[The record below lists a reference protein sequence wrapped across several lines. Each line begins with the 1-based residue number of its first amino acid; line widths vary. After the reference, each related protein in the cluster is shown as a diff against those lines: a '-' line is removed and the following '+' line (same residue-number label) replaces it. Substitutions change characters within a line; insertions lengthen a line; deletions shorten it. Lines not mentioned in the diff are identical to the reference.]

1 MEVQV
6 HPTAWQVALPIARE
20 ALAHIADAFESVTI
34 GIASGA
40 IFLSSM
46 PLAALRISKLRT
58 YRGRPTGF
66 FTKHLSMTIRLFTAR
81 LLPSLIAVA
90 SLVALAG
97 PASGAPHPKPKPH
110 AAARKTA
117 PPTEPAT
124 TTDANGQSVPVLA
137 NKAWLLMDFNTGQI
151 LASSNADEPLPP
163 ASLTKMMTSYLVEQ
177 GLRSGKLKPTE
188 PVTMSLSA
196 WCRGGKD
203 GDSCMFVPLNAQA
216 SLMDML
222 RGVIID
228 SGNDASKALA
238 EHVGGSESGFAAMMN
253 AEAARLGMTHTHF
266 ENSAGLPDPHHKASA
281 RDLAVL
287 AQAIIRN
294 SPEYYPIYSEHEFT
308 YNGIK
313 QGNRNALLYTDPTV
327 DGLKTGHTD
336 EAGYCL
342 TASAKRNGMRLIS
355 VIMDANSAQARAD
368 QTRVLFNWGYGNF
381 EEATPVQAGA
391 TLATAKVLYG
401 VVPSVA
407 AGVAQALTLVVPKG
421 QAATVQTSVSLTPA
435 LTAPIAKGAVIGKV
449 VATVGGKQVGEAPVV
464 ALAAVERAGFFERIR
479 QRIAGM
485 FSK

>member
-1 MEVQV
+1 M
-6 HPTAWQVALPIARE
+6 T
-20 ALAHIADAFESVTI
+20 
-34 GIASGA
+34 
-40 IFLSSM
+40 LS
-46 PLAALRISKLRT
+46 LRT
-58 YRGRPTGF
+58 SP
-66 FTKHLSMTIRLFTAR
+66 
-81 LLPSLIAVA
+81 LLPSILATAI
-90 SLVALAG
+90 LLGLAG
-97 PASGAPHPKPKPH
+97 TASAKPHPKPHATAHKAKP
-110 AAARKTA
+110 AESA
-117 PPTEPAT
+117 EPAM

-137 NKAWLLMDFNTGQI
+137 NKAWVLMDFNTGQV

-177 GLRSGKLKPTE
+177 GLKSGKLKPTE
-188 PVTMSLSA
+188 MVTMSQSA

-222 RGVIID
+222 RGVVID

-238 EHVGGSESGFAAMMN
+238 EHIGGSESGFAAMMN
-253 AEAARLGMTHTHF
+253 AEAKKLGMTRTHF
-266 ENSAGLPDPHHKASA
+266 ENSAGLPDPSHKASA

-294 SPEYYPIYSEHEFT
+294 SAEYYPIYAEHEFT

-327 DGLKTGHTD
+327 DGLKTGHTE

-355 VIMDANSAQARAD
+355 VIMNANSAQARAD
-368 QTRVLFNWGYGNF
+368 QTRVLFNWGFANF
-381 EEATPVQAGA
+381 EEATPVQAGT

-401 VVPSVA
+401 VAPDVA
-407 AGVAQALTLVVPKG
+407 AGVAQALTLVIPKG
-421 QAATVQTSVSLTPA
+421 QAAAVKNTVSLNPG
-435 LTAPIAKGAVIGKV
+435 LEAPIAKGAVIGKV
-449 VATVGGKQVGEAPVV
+449 VVTANGKPLGEAPVV
-464 ALAAVERAGFFERIR
+464 ALAGVERAGFFLRMR
-479 QRIAGM
+479 QHISGW

>member
-1 MEVQV
+1 
-6 HPTAWQVALPIARE
+6 
-20 ALAHIADAFESVTI
+20 
-34 GIASGA
+34 
-40 IFLSSM
+40 
-46 PLAALRISKLRT
+46 
-58 YRGRPTGF
+58 
-66 FTKHLSMTIRLFTAR
+66 MTIRFPVAR
-81 LLPSLIAVA
+81 LLPSIIAAA
-90 SLVALAG
+90 SLAALVG
-97 PASGAPHPKPKPH
+97 TASGAPHRKPH
-110 AAARKTA
+110 AAARNTA
-117 PPTEPAT
+117 PATPPST
-124 TTDANGQSVPVLA
+124 TTDANGLSVPVLA
-137 NKAWLLMDFNTGQI
+137 NKAWVLMDFNTGQI

-163 ASLTKMMTSYLVEQ
+163 ASLTKMLTSYLVEQ

-203 GDSCMFVPLNAQA
+203 GDSCMFVPLNAQVP
-216 SLMDML
+216 LMDML

-238 EHVGGSESGFAAMMN
+238 EHVGGSEAGFAAMMN
-253 AEAARLGMTHTHF
+253 AEAARLGMTHSHF

-355 VIMDANSAQARAD
+355 VIMNASSAQARAD

-407 AGVAQALTLVVPKG
+407 AGVVQAWTLVVPKG
-421 QAATVQTSVSLTPA
+421 QGATVQTSVSLTPG

-449 VATVGGKQVGEAPVV
+449 VATAGGKQLGEAPIV
-464 ALAAVERAGFFERIR
+464 ALAAVERAGFF
-479 QRIAGM
+479 QRIGQRISGL

>member
-1 MEVQV
+1 MTF
-6 HPTAWQVALPIARE
+6 PSRTAP
-20 ALAHIADAFESVTI
+20 
-34 GIASGA
+34 
-40 IFLSSM
+40 
-46 PLAALRISKLRT
+46 
-58 YRGRPTGF
+58 
-66 FTKHLSMTIRLFTAR
+66 
-81 LLPSLIAVA
+81 LLPSVLAAAI
-90 SLVALAG
+90 LVVSAG
-97 PASGAPHPKPKPH
+97 TASGAPHPKPH
-110 AAARKTA
+110 AAPHKGK
-117 PPTEPAT
+117 PAAAAQPAM
-124 TTDANGQSVPVLA
+124 TTDANGRTVPVLA
-137 NKAWLLMDFNTGQI
+137 NKAWVLMDFNTGQI

-177 GLRSGKLKPTE
+177 GLKSGKLKPTE

-222 RGVIID
+222 RGVVID

-238 EHVGGSESGFAAMMN
+238 EHIGGSESGFAALMN
-253 AEAARLGMTHTHF
+253 AEAAKLGMTHTHF
-266 ENSAGLPDPHHKASA
+266 ENSAGLPDPNHKASA

-294 SPEYYPIYSEHEFT
+294 SAEYYPIYAEREFT

-355 VIMDANSAQARAD
+355 VIMAADSAQARAD
-368 QTRVLFNWGYGNF
+368 QTRVLFNWGYANF
-381 EEATPVQAGA
+381 EEATPAQPGA

-401 VVPSVA
+401 VVPDVA
-407 AGVAQALTLVVPKG
+407 AGVAQPWTLVIPKG
-421 QAATVQTSVSLTPA
+421 QGAAVTTSVSLNPG
-435 LTAPIAKGAVIGKV
+435 LEAPIAKGAVIGKV
-449 VATVGGKQVGEAPVV
+449 VASANGKPLGEAPVI
-464 ALAAVERAGFFERIR
+464 ALAGVERAGFFQRMR
-479 QRIAGM
+479 QHISGW

>member
-1 MEVQV
+1 MTLR
-6 HPTAWQVALPIARE
+6 PRTAA
-20 ALAHIADAFESVTI
+20 
-34 GIASGA
+34 
-40 IFLSSM
+40 
-46 PLAALRISKLRT
+46 
-58 YRGRPTGF
+58 
-66 FTKHLSMTIRLFTAR
+66 
-81 LLPSLIAVA
+81 LLPSLFATAILVA
-90 SLVALAG
+90 SAG
-97 PASGAPHPKPKPH
+97 TASGAPHPKPH
-110 AAARKTA
+110 AAPHKAKPA
-117 PPTEPAT
+117 AAAEPAT
-124 TTDANGQSVPVLA
+124 TTDANGLSVPVLA
-137 NKAWLLMDFNTGQI
+137 NKAWVLMDFNTGQI

-177 GLRSGKLKPTE
+177 GLKGGRLKPTE

-222 RGVIID
+222 RGVVID

-238 EHVGGSESGFAAMMN
+238 EHIGGSESGFAAMMN
-253 AEAARLGMTHTHF
+253 AEAAKLGMTHTHF
-266 ENSAGLPDPHHKASA
+266 ENSAGLPDPNHKASA

-294 SPEYYPIYSEHEFT
+294 SAEYYPIYAEREFT

-327 DGLKTGHTD
+327 DGLKTGHTE
-336 EAGYCL
+336 EAGFCL

-355 VIMDANSAQARAD
+355 VIMNANSAQARAD

-381 EEATPVQAGA
+381 EEAAPAQAGA

-401 VVPSVA
+401 VVPDVA
-407 AGVAQALTLVVPKG
+407 AGVAQPWTLVIPKG
-421 QAATVQTSVSLTPA
+421 QGASVKTAVSLNPG
-435 LTAPIAKGAVIGKV
+435 LEAPIAKGSVIGKV
-449 VATVGGKQVGEAPVV
+449 VASVNGKPLGEAPVV
-464 ALAAVERAGFFERIR
+464 ALAGVERAGFFQRMR
-479 QRIAGM
+479 QHISGW

>member
-1 MEVQV
+1 M
-6 HPTAWQVALPIARE
+6 I
-20 ALAHIADAFESVTI
+20 
-34 GIASGA
+34 
-40 IFLSSM
+40 
-46 PLAALRISKLRT
+46 
-58 YRGRPTGF
+58 
-66 FTKHLSMTIRLFTAR
+66 IRLRASR
-81 LLPSLIAVA
+81 LLPSVIAA
-90 SLVALAG
+90 ACLVAAAA
-97 PASGAPHPKPKPH
+97 PASSAPHPKPH
-110 AAARKTA
+110 AAARKAAAAA
-117 PPTEPAT
+117 PAM
-124 TTDANGQSVPVLA
+124 TTDANGLSVPVLA
-137 NKAWLLMDFNTGQI
+137 NKAWVLMDFNTGQI
-151 LASSNADEPLPP
+151 LASFNGDEPLPP

-177 GLRSGKLKPTE
+177 GLKAGRLKPTE

-253 AEAARLGMTHTHF
+253 AEAARLGMTHSHF
-266 ENSAGLPDPHHKASA
+266 ENSAGLPDPNHKASA

-294 SPEYYPIYSEHEFT
+294 SADYYPIYAEHEFT

-355 VIMDANSAQARAD
+355 VIMAADSAQARAD
-368 QTRVLFNWGYGNF
+368 QTRVLFNWGYANF
-381 EEATPVQAGA
+381 EEATPAQAGA

-401 VVPSVA
+401 VAPTVA
-407 AGVAQALTLVVPKG
+407 AGVAQPWTLVVAKG
-421 QAATVQTSVSLTPA
+421 KAATVQTTVTLNPD

-449 VATVGGKQVGEAPVV
+449 VASAGGKPLGEAPVV
-464 ALAAVERAGFFERIR
+464 ALAAVERAGFFKRIG
-479 QRIAGM
+479 QRISGW